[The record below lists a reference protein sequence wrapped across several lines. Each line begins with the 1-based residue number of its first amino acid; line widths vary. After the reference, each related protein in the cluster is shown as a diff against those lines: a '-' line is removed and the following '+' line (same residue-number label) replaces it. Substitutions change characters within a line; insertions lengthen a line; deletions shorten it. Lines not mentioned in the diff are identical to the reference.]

1 AWSEPADTNAPAAQD
16 DPAARQA
23 HMQQHLQERLD
34 RMAVRLQ
41 ITPAQQDAWAAY
53 AGTVQR
59 LAGTKLARPAP
70 EADAASVARFR
81 AELAAERA
89 QRLAQLADATAALQ
103 QALDP
108 EQQQALGKLV
118 RHAGRRFHHGGHR
131 SL

>member
-1 AWSEPADTNAPAAQD
+1 
-16 DPAARQA
+16 
-23 HMQQHLQERLD
+23 
-34 RMAVRLQ
+34 MAERLQ

-59 LAGTKLARPAP
+59 LVGTKLARPAP

-103 QALDP
+103 QVLDP

-118 RHAGRRFHHGGHR
+118 RHAGRRFHHGGNR